1 MEQKWEIRHKICMVT
16 GANVGI
22 GKETA
27 RALASAGARV
37 IMVCRSRTRGE
48 AARAEIIEQSGNDE
62 VELML
67 ADLSVQADVR
77 KLAAAFQRQH
87 EALHVLVNN
96 AGAYF
101 PQRTESADGLEM
113 TWALNHLGYFLLTN
127 LLLDVIKR
135 SAPARIINVSSAGH
149 THGTIDFDDL
159 QMRRN
164 YGGFQ
169 AYARSKLANLL
180 FTYELARRLAG
191 TAVTVNALHPGA
203 VNTNIWNN
211 VDGLLG
217 RLLRAVGKF
226 YFLPVEA
233 GAATAIYL
241 ATSPDVTGV
250 TGQYFAKQKAVRSSP
265 GSYRT
270 DVAARLW
277 DVSTAMTGLN

>member
-37 IMVCRSRTRGE
+37 IMVCRSRARGE
-48 AARAEIIEQSGNDE
+48 AARAEIIEQSGNE
-62 VELML
+62 AVELML
-67 ADLSVQADVR
+67 ADLAVQADVR
-77 KLAAAFQRQH
+77 KVAAAFQRQH
-87 EALHVLVNN
+87 DALHVLVNN

-127 LLLDVIKR
+127 LLLDGITQ

>member
-1 MEQKWEIRHKICMVT
+1 MEQKWEIRHKTCMVT

-37 IMVCRSRTRGE
+37 IMVCRSRARGE
-48 AARAEIIEQSGNDE
+48 AARAEIIEQSGNE
-62 VELML
+62 AVELML
-67 ADLSVQADVR
+67 ADLAVQADVR
-77 KLAAAFQRQH
+77 KVAAAFQRQH
-87 EALHVLVNN
+87 DALHVLVNN

>member
-37 IMVCRSRTRGE
+37 IMVCRSRARGE

>member
-1 MEQKWEIRHKICMVT
+1 MVT

>member
-180 FTYELARRLAG
+180 FTYELARRLDG